1 MITHRLLL
9 FVIQD
14 FHIEL
19 QPISKQKL
27 IHLILLFGFF
37 PFSFHFQPKQQQ
49 SIIIVGMTLLCISS
63 LVSAQLSYHLDA
75 NTNSYTL
82 QTPNSQQSFTRYF
95 NGQPGA
101 VNGIKATRAH
111 PIQAAQSQQQP
122 QQQVIFQRISLF
134 FFGY

>member
-1 MITHRLLL
+1 M
-9 FVIQD
+9 
-14 FHIEL
+14 
-19 QPISKQKL
+19 
-27 IHLILLFGFF
+27 
-37 PFSFHFQPKQQQ
+37 
-49 SIIIVGMTLLCISS
+49 
-63 LVSAQLSYHLDA
+63 VSAQLSYHLDA

-122 QQQVIFQRISLF
+122 QQQVIFQRICFLSFSAIDFGGLSLLIRLLLLLLF
-134 FFGY
+134 SVANIQMVLPFIWLMNGKSSIN